1 MKIARFLF
9 GGLFLMSMSNL
20 DAQLSKM
27 QTLMAEKSIKM
38 YSENNPIMAHKFSAD
53 PAVLVYKDTVYVYS
67 TNDMQQLEYSE
78 GKEEN
83 RYNKINTLNLYS
95 SKDLVNWTDLGE
107 IAVAGKTGSAGDA
120 KWATNSWAPAIA
132 YKNIGGKD
140 KFFLYFADSGNGIGL
155 LTADSPEGPF
165 TDPIKKPLISRQTPN
180 CANVNWLFDPAV
192 FVDKDGKGYL
202 YFGGGHDPEKYEH
215 PKTARCVALAD
226 DMISIVGTPETI
238 DAPFLFED
246 SGINKIGDT
255 YYYSYCSN
263 WQSRDG
269 VKADPM
275 IPIAVI
281 AYMTSKNPL
290 GPFEYQGYTLE
301 NPGTMFGSWGNNHH
315 WIFNLKGKWYIA
327 YHTQTTEKKIGLT
340 KGGYRNVFINE
351 FAVNDD
357 GSWKLQDTTTISRLG
372 VEQLADF
379 NPYAKIPAATL
390 QSSKDLVISNDKVF
404 PINDKAFLK
413 LCNVDFSKG
422 ADSIK
427 IQAAE
432 GSRNGTLSLYLD
444 SNTSGVLLGQI
455 DIKGSGSFEAE
466 LNYPADD
473 NKTCHNLYLV
483 FTGEW
488 ALESWEISAK
498 K

>member
-1 MKIARFLF
+1 
-9 GGLFLMSMSNL
+9 MSMSNL